1 MEQSQALFFML
12 EAAWPSG
19 QGDGL
24 EIHLYSRFISAHGC
38 HLPTYFSNQVLS
50 LLSSLLEIT
59 VSHPTL
65 SDQILKMSGQFHN
78 MIGHDDRTSHQ
89 HILTYLHQEVV
100 SQSIMAGPICKLSDQ
115 VKDLKGHMSCE
126 LTKIIS
132 SSDNK
137 DDDDDDNYYYRYLN

>member
-38 HLPTYFSNQVLS
+38 HLPTYFSNQVLL
-50 LLSSLLEIT
+50 LLSALLEIT

-65 SDQILKMSGQFHN
+65 SDQILKTSAGQFHI
-78 MIGHDDRTSHQ
+78 MIGDDDRTSHQ
-89 HILTYLHQEVV
+89 HILTYLHQGVV
-100 SQSIMAGPICKLSDQ
+100 SQ
-115 VKDLKGHMSCE
+115 
-126 LTKIIS
+126 
-132 SSDNK
+132 
-137 DDDDDDNYYYRYLN
+137 